1 MLKTTKEKAFQ
12 GLRPLSPARR
22 LGMPSFHFAEPTLPP
37 RPALLQVAIR
47 RRHLRIS
54 KTSVPSLKPSSCD
67 WRISGSE

>member
-1 MLKTTKEKAFQ
+1 MKKTKVEALPGF
-12 GLRPLSPARR
+12 RPWSPVR
-22 LGMPSFHFAEPTLPP
+22 LGQPQSFHFAEPTLPP
-37 RPALLQVAIR
+37 RLALLQAAIR